1 MEQLEIRKLSLQIG
15 EVPVLRDFSCKID
28 MGESL
33 TIIGESGSGKTLL
46 AKLLV
51 GHIPQGM
58 TVRGNIFFKGVDLGK
73 LTVKQWQKLRGR
85 DIAYLVQNPMSMFN
99 PFQKN

>member
-85 DIAYLVQNPMSMFN
+85 DIAYLVQNPMSRRYS
-99 PFQKN
+99 